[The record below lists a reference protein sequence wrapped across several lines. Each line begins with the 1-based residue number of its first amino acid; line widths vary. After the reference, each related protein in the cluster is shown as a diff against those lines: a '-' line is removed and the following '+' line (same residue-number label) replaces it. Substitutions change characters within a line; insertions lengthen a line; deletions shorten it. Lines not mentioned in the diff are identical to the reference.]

1 MGRNPQISPQL
12 LLIIVHCNV
21 FAHCSEQNQ
30 FGGLQ
35 FGSSFIFLCYLPD
48 NTSQLHQIS
57 PSDEI

>member
-21 FAHCSEQNQ
+21 FATQNQ
-30 FGGLQ
+30 LGGLQ